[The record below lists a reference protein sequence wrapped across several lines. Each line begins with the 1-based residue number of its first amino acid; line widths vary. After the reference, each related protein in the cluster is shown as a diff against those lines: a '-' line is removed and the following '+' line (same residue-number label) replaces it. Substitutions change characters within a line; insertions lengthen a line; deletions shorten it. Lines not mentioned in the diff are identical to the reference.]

1 MPLSWRE
8 QALAAICLAEP
19 AAKAAAA
26 RAIDAGSGNSGS
38 PLELTEPIGV
48 PGRPARPVL
57 VSPSKLEA
65 RKPATREG
73 RAALLHALAH
83 IEFNAIDLALDAAWR
98 FAGLPEAFYCD
109 WLRVA
114 AEEAHHFTLLRAHL
128 QDLGFDYGDFP
139 AHDGLWQMAERT
151 KHDVLARIA
160 LVPRT
165 LEARGLDAAP
175 PLRDKLAA
183 AGDARAAEILDLI
196 LRDEVGHVAIGN
208 QWFAWLCEQRG
219 LEPIATY
226 RELAAT
232 HRAPRLRGPFNLE
245 ARRRAG
251 FSAAELAELDPPVAP
266 SAFPPEGAPPAAR
279 QAGSAAAAW
288 RHRFVR
294 RA

>member
-1 MPLSWRE
+1 MSLSWRE
-8 QALAAICLAEP
+8 QALSAICLAEP
-19 AAKAAAA
+19 AAKVAAA
-26 RAIDAGSGNSGS
+26 RAIDTGSGHSGS
-38 PLELTEPIGV
+38 HLELTTPNGV
-48 PGRPARPVL
+48 PGRPARPAL
-57 VSPSKLEA
+57 VAPAQLEA

-98 FAGLPEAFYCD
+98 FAGLPEAYYGD

-128 QDLGFDYGDFP
+128 QSLAFDYGDFP

-151 KHDVLARIA
+151 RHDVLARIA

-183 AGDARAAEILDLI
+183 AGDARAAEILELI

-208 QWFAWLCEQRG
+208 QWFRWLCHERG
-219 LEPIATY
+219 VDPESTY

-232 HRAPRLRGPFNLE
+232 HHAPRLRGPFNLE

-251 FSAAELAELDPPVAP
+251 FSAAELAEL
-266 SAFPPEGAPPAAR
+266 G
-279 QAGSAAAAW
+279 
-288 RHRFVR
+288 
-294 RA
+294 